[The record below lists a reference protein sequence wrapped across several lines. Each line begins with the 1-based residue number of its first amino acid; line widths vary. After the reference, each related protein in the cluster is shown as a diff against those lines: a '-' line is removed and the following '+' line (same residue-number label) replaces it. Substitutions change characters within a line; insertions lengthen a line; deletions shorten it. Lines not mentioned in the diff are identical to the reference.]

1 MKKTILI
8 AVVLIAALVPLFVV
22 TQINRTDIG
31 RDAALAAA
39 LDDAGLTRAQV
50 HDVDTDLERDHG
62 TTYYEVSFEYLNTDY
77 EYAIDAKDGKVLSV
91 RTDD

>member
-1 MKKTILI
+1 MKKTVLI
-8 AVVLIAALVPLFVV
+8 AIVLVAALVPLFVV
-22 TQINRTDIG
+22 LQINRADIG

-39 LDDAGLTRAQV
+39 LADAGLTREQV
-50 HDVDTDLERDHG
+50 RDVETDFERDHG
-62 TTYYEVSFEYLNTDY
+62 TSYYEVSFEYLNTDY

>member
-1 MKKTILI
+1 MKKTVLI
-8 AVVLIAALVPLFVV
+8 AIVLVAALVPLFVV
-22 TQINRTDIG
+22 LQINRADIG

-39 LDDAGLTRAQV
+39 LEDAGLTREQV
-50 HDVDTDLERDHG
+50 RDVDTDFERDHG
-62 TTYYEVSFEYLNTDY
+62 TAYYEVSFEYLNTDY